1 MDYRR
6 IIPCLDTKNGR
17 LVKGVNFVNL
27 KELGDPAEAGA
38 AYSQAGADELVLL
51 DITATLEG
59 RRTLLDAVRRTV
71 RRIRIPLTVGG
82 GIQSVAD
89 VQALL
94 DLGVSKV
101 SMNTAAVRNP
111 GLVEEA
117 AEKFGREKVVVA
129 IDTRASDNV
138 ASGFEV
144 VVRGGTEATGLDAI
158 EWARKVVDL
167 GAGAIL
173 PTSMDADGT
182 QAGYDIPMTRAIAD
196 AVRVPVIASGGAG
209 TLEHLYEAIADGHAD
224 AVLVASIAHYGTFTI
239 REMTEYLAGRGIPV
253 RISGRKGDG
262 SLLCEAPGGPSRQK
276 TPVPFSRRQPSAPSQ
291 Q

>member
-6 IIPCLDTKNGR
+6 VIPCLDTKNGR
-17 LVKGVNFVNL
+17 LVKGVHFVNL

-38 AYSQAGADELVLL
+38 AYSEAGADELVLL

-82 GIQSVAD
+82 GIQNVAD
-89 VQALL
+89 IQALL

-101 SMNTAAVRNP
+101 SMNTAAVRHP

-117 AEKFGREKVVVA
+117 AEKFGGEKVVVA
-129 IDTRASDNV
+129 IDTRASDSV

-144 VVRGGTEATGLDAI
+144 VVRGGTEATGLDAVQ
-158 EWARKVVDL
+158 WARKVVDL

-173 PTSMDADGT
+173 PTSMDADGMQT
-182 QAGYDIPMTRAIAD
+182 GYDIPMTRAIAD

-209 TLEHLYEAIADGHAD
+209 RLEHLYEAIADGHAD

-239 REMTEYLAGRGIPV
+239 RQMKEYLVGRGIPV
-253 RISGRKGDG
+253 R
-262 SLLCEAPGGPSRQK
+262 L
-276 TPVPFSRRQPSAPSQ
+276 
-291 Q
+291 